1 MRYRRAQERISMT
14 PSSGTLLYGRL
25 GTGRAIP
32 GSRCAQDDAALCR
45 RGPSVYSHPFEA
57 SGCSAAAREPDR
69 AVLQLEAFADSELS
83 GEPPGTSTA
92 RRAVLQFRAFAERSG
107 VGASAARDPDAR
119 RRRPYRRAVLGRGG
133 DGRASAE
140 ADAALRPRSLR
151 GQARAALHEAD
162 SRCRRRA
169 LLAGRHARG
178 RARGGRNDDAT
189 A

>member
-1 MRYRRAQERISMT
+1 MEGWAQAA
-14 PSSGTLLYGRL
+14 LY
-25 GTGRAIP
+25 P

-107 VGASAARDPDAR
+107 KMSQTADTLPEALELAT
-119 RRRPYRRAVLGRGG
+119 RAV
-133 DGRASAE
+133 
-140 ADAALRPRSLR
+140 
-151 GQARAALHEAD
+151 
-162 SRCRRRA
+162 SREDLICVTGSFY
-169 LLAGRHARG
+169 LVGETMKHLAKRQQQLVS
-178 RARGGRNDDAT
+178 
-189 A
+189 